1 MNPEENPWFHE
12 KDLTLQDQVNR
23 NLSRVELKTK
33 KGFPTGFPFMWVP
46 YFDCWC
52 FNISD
57 HSNSVVRLRE

>member
-33 KGFPTGFPFMWVP
+33 KGFPLGFPLCGFPTLIVGVS
-46 YFDCWC
+46 
-52 FNISD
+52 I
-57 HSNSVVRLRE
+57 